1 MTSVDNLAK
10 EIGKQL
16 DFYKA
21 MLSDSISDTFD
32 DIADKGEKEIK
43 NQSQSAGFNDRV
55 YSKSWNKT
63 VTKNPITGV
72 YHVTIYNK
80 KYYRLTHLL
89 EKGHAKVN
97 GGRTTAYPHI
107 APTQDIMDKVAVSEL
122 KKAIEET
129 R

>member
-1 MTSVDNLAK
+1 MKVDDLAK
-10 EIGKQL
+10 EVVKQVDL
-16 DFYKA
+16 YKA
-21 MLSDSISDTFD
+21 MLNENISETFD
-32 DIADKGEKEIK
+32 YLADRGEREIK
-43 NQSQSAGFNDRV
+43 SHSQSAGFNDRV
-55 YSKSWNKT
+55 YSKSWTKK

-72 YHVTIYNK
+72 YSVTIYNK

-107 APTQDIMDKVAVSEL
+107 APTQDIMDKLSVEEI
-122 KKAIEET
+122 KKTIEET